1 MTEATKNKGNKDKAP
16 KSRRTKILWIAIPI
30 VVVCLSVW
38 LVLAYGPSPT
48 TPPTSNNSTGNST
61 SPADRVDIV
70 YFHRTARCYSCQYA
84 EAGTNYTV
92 ETYFAD
98 EMASGK
104 LTFQSV
110 DVQDEANADIIEKY
124 GAYGSQLFINTI
136 KDGTDHI
143 EQVTDI
149 WVVLGDNE
157 AFVEVVK
164 SKIEESLTGEA

>member
-1 MTEATKNKGNKDKAP
+1 VTEATKNKGNKDKVP
-16 KSRRTKILWIAIPI
+16 KSRRTKILWIVIPV

-38 LVLAYGPSPT
+38 LILAYGASPA
-48 TPPTSNNSTGNST
+48 TPPNSNNSSGS
-61 SPADRVDIV
+61 ADRVDVV
-70 YFHRTARCYSCQYA
+70 YFHRTQRCYSCQYA
-84 EAGTNYTV
+84 EAGTNHTL

-110 DVQDEANADIIEKY
+110 DVQDEANADIIEEY

-143 EQVTDI
+143 EQITDI
-149 WVVLGDNE
+149 WLVIGDNE

-164 SKIEESLTGEA
+164 NKIEKSLSGEA